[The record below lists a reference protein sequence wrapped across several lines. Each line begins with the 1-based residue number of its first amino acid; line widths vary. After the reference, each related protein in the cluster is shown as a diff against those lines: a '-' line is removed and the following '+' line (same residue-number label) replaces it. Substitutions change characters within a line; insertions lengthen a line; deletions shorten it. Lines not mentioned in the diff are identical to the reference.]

1 MFARID
7 FLKRKFGFD
16 PKVIYDIGA
25 YQGTW
30 TSDCKH
36 IFPKST
42 YYQFEANDE
51 CKPFLSDNPT
61 FGVLGDKDD
70 IEVSYYKT
78 SFHTQTGN
86 SILKENSIF
95 FDESKLTIEKKIMK
109 TLDTIVSNKSFPY
122 PDFLK
127 LDTQGSELLILSGAP
142 KCLEHSQVI
151 LLEVSLHNYNEK
163 APLIFDFLKFMDE
176 KGFITFDIAALNYLE
191 YGKYKGILTQVDLL
205 FCKKDSPYFISRFD

>member
-7 FLKRKFGFD
+7 FLNRKFGFD
-16 PKVIYDIGA
+16 PKIIYDIGA
-25 YQGTW
+25 YEGTW

-51 CKPFLSDNPT
+51 KKEFLKENPT
-61 FGVLGDKDD
+61 FGVLGDKDNL
-70 IEVSYYKT
+70 EVNYYKT
-78 SFHTQTGN
+78 TFYQQTGN
-86 SILKENSIF
+86 SILKENSMF
-95 FDESKLTIEKKIMK
+95 FDDSRCIVEKKIMR
-109 TLDTIVSNKSFPY
+109 TLDSIVEEKKIPY

-127 LDTQGSELLILSGAP
+127 LDTQGSELLILSGAS
-142 KCLEHSQVI
+142 KCLEYSQVV

-176 KGFITFDIAALNYLE
+176 KGFVTFDIAALNYLE

-205 FCKKDSPYFISRFD
+205 FCKKDSPYFLSRFD

>member
-25 YQGTW
+25 YQATW
-30 TSDCKH
+30 TNDCKKV
-36 IFPKST
+36 FPSST

-51 CKPFLSDNPT
+51 KKEFLKDNPT
-61 FGVLGDKDD
+61 FCVLGDKDNTD
-70 IEVSYYKT
+70 VIYYKT
-78 SFHTQTGN
+78 KYVHQTGN
-86 SILKENSIF
+86 SILKEKSIF
-95 FDESKLTIEKKIMK
+95 FDDSRCIVEKKNMR
-109 TLDTIVSNKSFPY
+109 TLDSIVSEKSLPY

-142 KCLEHSQVI
+142 KCLEHSQVV

-163 APLIFDFLKFMDE
+163 APLLFDFLKFMHE
-176 KGFITFDIAALNYLE
+176 KGFVAFDIAELNYLE
-191 YGKYKGILTQVDLL
+191 YGKSKGLLAQVDLL
-205 FCKKDSPYFISRFD
+205 FCKKDSPFFISYFD